1 MENSGHSEN
10 QFQVYLV
17 FSKLSVQKNS
27 PLGDIFLQFTCQA
40 LSAATNQAI
49 REKDPPPL
57 TEI

>member
-1 MENSGHSEN
+1 MENSGNSEN
-10 QFQVYLV
+10 QIQVHLV
-17 FSKLSVQKNS
+17 VSRLSVQKNS
-27 PLGDIFLQFTCQA
+27 PLGDIFLQLACQT